1 MHFCRPDFDDLNL
14 ELLLEPPSHDWD
26 PDVSTCRT
34 KSVKSSELDFSCS
47 AFVGEGSCSTVR
59 SAVHIPSQVA
69 VVCKEISFHR
79 HGNREAIQRELNVF
93 SSCESPFIV
102 QFYGCVAEKGM
113 PHILLVM
120 ERLDGSLFD
129 LLTTVQKASSSATH
143 HLMPE
148 RVCRAMV
155 RQILGGLLF
164 LHGEKHL
171 IHRDLKPSNIL
182 FSRSTGEV
190 KLTDF
195 GVSSR
200 SSLHG
205 SSMHTYIGSKSYMS
219 PERFLNEG
227 HSFPA
232 DIWSLGLTILQAL
245 TGIHP
250 YARYE
255 PDESG
260 SAIRT
265 PLTGLRTM
273 EMIKADPP
281 VAVAS
286 EVLSETG
293 ADFVTQCLVVNKAMR
308 PGVQELVKHAW
319 VSSMTLEESRRC
331 LVDYCEVILPPRG
344 EKAKVSS
351 QQLQVNKKLEGL
363 SLGIGKR

>member
-1 MHFCRPDFDDLNL
+1 
-14 ELLLEPPSHDWD
+14 
-26 PDVSTCRT
+26 
-34 KSVKSSELDFSCS
+34 
-47 AFVGEGSCSTVR
+47 
-59 SAVHIPSQVA
+59 
-69 VVCKEISFHR
+69 
-79 HGNREAIQRELNVF
+79 
-93 SSCESPFIV
+93 
-102 QFYGCVAEKGM
+102 
-113 PHILLVM
+113 M
-120 ERLDGSLFD
+120 ERMDGSLYD
-129 LLTTVQKASSSATH
+129 LLTTTVQEGNKASSSSATH
-143 HLMPE
+143 PMPE

-155 RQILGGLLF
+155 TQILGGLLF

-255 PDESG
+255 PDEESG

-319 VSSMTLEESRRC
+319 VSSMTLEEARRC